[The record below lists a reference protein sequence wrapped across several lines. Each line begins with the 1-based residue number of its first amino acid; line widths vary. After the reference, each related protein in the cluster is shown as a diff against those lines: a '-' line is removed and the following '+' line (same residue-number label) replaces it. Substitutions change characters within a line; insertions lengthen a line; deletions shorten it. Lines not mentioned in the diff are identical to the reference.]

1 MVDKNIQIKFY
12 DGTSWVNLFP
22 KTLSA
27 LVELDSGQTLET
39 TITQITSSLAEK
51 TTLEDVQGEVEKIIG
66 TAPAALD
73 TLQEISE
80 ALNSDPDFAATIT
93 NSLTGKVDKVAG
105 KELSTNDFTN
115 ALKTKLD
122 GLTDLSSD
130 IAALETDK
138 ADKSST
144 YTKTEVD
151 TRFSN
156 FQANAIPVSN
166 NEPEGASV
174 WFEDLT

>member
-1 MVDKNIQIKFY
+1 MASKKIQIKFH
-12 DGTSWVNLFP
+12 DGVEWINLFP
-22 KTLSA
+22 KTLST
-27 LVELDSGQTLET
+27 LVQLNSGQTLET
-39 TITQITSSLAEK
+39 VITQITNALTKK
-51 TTLEDVQGEVEKIIG
+51 TTLEEVKGEIEKIVG
-66 TAPAALD
+66 AAPAALD

-93 NSLTGKVDKVAG
+93 NSLTGKVDKVVG

-122 GLTDLSSD
+122 GLTDLSSN
-130 IAALETDK
+130 IATLETDK

-151 TRFSN
+151 TKFSN

-166 NEPEGASV
+166 TEPEGASV